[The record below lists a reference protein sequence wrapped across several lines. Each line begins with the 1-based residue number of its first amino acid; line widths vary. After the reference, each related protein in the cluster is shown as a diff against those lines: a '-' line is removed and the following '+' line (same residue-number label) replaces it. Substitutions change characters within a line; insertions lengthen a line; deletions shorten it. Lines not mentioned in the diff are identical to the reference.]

1 MSFRTKAC
9 AVAVTAAC
17 ALFAPAAMA
26 APGLS
31 SHGPA
36 QVTGKQL
43 KNGLLPPAQFLPGYV
58 TIFSGNSGGGLER
71 GTTFHIPAM
80 KCFEFWSF
88 FGTVKGFG
96 ETAFATESAGAK
108 SPSAS
113 VQEIFHQAVYQSAST
128 RGAATLFAQMEA
140 RYTSCRSVSVTDG
153 HGGLLKQLVHSRTA
167 ERVGGHQSLLLV
179 EYLTDT
185 KVSGAPL
192 VTEAL
197 WTLDGTDVY
206 LVNSQLLSVRS
217 PQPALS
223 SLMLK
228 LIPRVRALK

>member
-1 MSFRTKAC
+1 MSFRLKAC

-17 ALFAPAAMA
+17 VLFTPAAMA
-26 APGLS
+26 APGV

-43 KNGLLPPAQFLPGYV
+43 KNGLLPPAHFLPGYV
-58 TIFSGNSGGGLER
+58 TIFSGNSGGGLEH
-71 GTTFHIPAM
+71 GTVFHIPSM
-80 KCFEFWSF
+80 KCFDFWSF

-113 VQEIFHQAVYQSAST
+113 VQEIFHQAVYQSASA
-128 RGAATLFAQMEA
+128 RGAATLFAQTEA
-140 RYTSCRSVSVTDG
+140 RYASCRSVSVKDG
-153 HGGLLKQLVHSRTA
+153 HGGLLKQVVHSRTT
-167 ERVGGHQSLLLV
+167 ERVGGHPSLLLV

-206 LVNSQLLSVRS
+206 MINSQLLSVRS
-217 PQPALS
+217 PQPTLS

-228 LIPRVRALK
+228 LIPRIRALK